1 MIEQL
6 KTFESNVLAIEVI
19 DDFTETDE
27 MLCRKLF
34 EEKLAAGADKVN
46 VLVKLDELKTSKIS
60 MKAFFEDVIW
70 TWRNYKKMRHLAI
83 VAHSSILKALVPVDN
98 LFYENKKEERLEK
111 YFDVSQ
117 LNEAFDF
124 VQS

>member
-6 KTFESNVLAIEVI
+6 KTFDNNILAIEVI

-34 EEKLAAGADKVN
+34 EEKLEAGAEKVN
-46 VLVKLDELKTSKIS
+46 VLVKLDELKMSKIS
-60 MKAFFEDVIW
+60 MKAFFEDILW

-83 VAHSSILKALVPVDN
+83 VAQSNVLKALVPVDN

-117 LNEAFDF
+117 LDEAFKF